1 MFKKSMTYKIEWENN
16 LDASLSRIFDWDD
29 TIKDE
34 HEMILLLEAH
44 GKDKVRK
51 IYPYQSKPQYLVLYV
66 EIYMDKDVCKQR
78 LILHLSPTR
87 TVKMYESLYQIN
99 CFKKSVESEII
110 YEVIRCTCFRITE
123 EKNGNSLYFEEFQR
137 NLKGEYISILQIM
150 GGIYQAVSNCTSN
163 DRNTDSQW
171 QQLIDSW
178 ED

>member
-1 MFKKSMTYKIEWENN
+1 MTYKVEWENN
-16 LDASLSRIFDWDD
+16 LDASLSRIFDWDA

-51 IYPYQSKPQYLVLYV
+51 IYPYQPKPQYLVLYV

-87 TVKMYESLYQIN
+87 TVKMYDSLYQVK
-99 CFKKSVESEII
+99 CFKKMVESEII

-123 EKNGNSLYFEEFQR
+123 EKNGNSLYFEEFKR
-137 NLKGEYISILQIM
+137 NSKGDYISIIQVI
-150 GGIYQAVSNCTSN
+150 GSIYQTVTNCTSDDCSTN
-163 DRNTDSQW
+163 AQW
-171 QQLIDSW
+171 QLLIDS
-178 ED
+178 